1 MIENVLIL
9 KNLGFLILGI
19 ALGYWLRLLVAKRK
33 RDNLEEKIKKIV
45 SEAKQE
51 AKNILLEAKEKATK
65 IIEKAQEEEKERKK
79 QLLKIEE
86 RLVKREEIQEK
97 RAIEIEKQKRI
108 TERKEKEIQKTK
120 EEIEKIKARIVEKLE
135 EIAKMD
141 REKAKEELM
150 KIVEKNAK
158 EDLLES
164 LKKLEKHRREELE
177 KKAAEIVS
185 EAIQRYTRSH
195 IGEVTTSIVPL
206 PSDEIKGK
214 IIGKEGRNIRT
225 FEKATGVEVI
235 IDETP
240 EVVILSSFSP
250 LRREI
255 AKLALEKLIKD
266 GRIQPARIEEK
277 VEEAKSEI
285 SEKIKELGEEAAYE
299 LGIYDLPK
307 EIIFLLGRLAYRTSF
322 GQNVLLHSVEAA
334 HLAEMMAAE
343 LGLNVEVAKK
353 AALLHD
359 IGKAIDYE
367 IGGDHVEIGKKILE
381 KYKIEKEVI
390 EAMQSHHENYPFAS
404 PESYIVAAADAA
416 SAARPGAR
424 KESLEKYLKRL
435 EDLENIATSFE
446 GVEKAYAIQ
455 AGREIRVFVDA
466 KEIDDLQAMKL
477 AREIAKKIEKEL
489 KYPGEIKVN
498 VIRELRAT
506 EYAR

>member
-1 MIENVLIL
+1 MRL
-9 KNLGFLILGI
+9 KDKVAIVTGSSRGI
-19 ALGYWLRLLVAKRK
+19 GRAVAIAFAKEGADLVAA
-33 RDNLEEKIKKIV
+33 
-45 SEAKQE
+45 EALDK
-51 AKNILLEAKEKATK
+51 L
-65 IIEKAQEEEKERKK
+65 
-79 QLLKIEE
+79 
-86 RLVKREEIQEK
+86 IQF
-97 RAIEIEKQKRI
+97 
-108 TERKEKEIQKTK
+108 
-120 EEIEKIKARIVEKLE
+120 
-135 EIAKMD
+135 
-141 REKAKEELM
+141 
-150 KIVEKNAK
+150 
-158 EDLLES
+158 
-164 LKKLEKHRREELE
+164 LE

-367 IGGDHVEIGKKILE
+367 IGGDHVEIGRKILE

-404 PESYIVAAADAA
+404 PEAYIVAAADAA

-455 AGREIRVFVDA
+455 AGREIRVFVNA
-466 KEIDDLQAMKL
+466 KEVDDLQAMKL

-498 VIRELRAT
+498 VIRELRAI
-506 EYAR
+506 EYAK

>member
-19 ALGYWLRLLVAKRK
+19 ALGYWLRLLIAKRK

-206 PSDEIKGK
+206 PNDEIKGK

-416 SAARPGAR
+416 SAGRPGAR

-455 AGREIRVFVDA
+455 AGREIRVFVNA

>member
-65 IIEKAQEEEKERKK
+65 IIEKAQEEEK
-79 QLLKIEE
+79 
-86 RLVKREEIQEK
+86 
-97 RAIEIEKQKRI
+97 
-108 TERKEKEIQKTK
+108 
-120 EEIEKIKARIVEKLE
+120 EKIKARIVEKLE

-455 AGREIRVFVDA
+455 AGREIRVFVNA

>member
-19 ALGYWLRLLVAKRK
+19 ALGYWLRLLITKRK

-120 EEIEKIKARIVEKLE
+120 EEIEKIKARMVEKLE

-141 REKAKEELM
+141 REKAREELM

-164 LKKLEKHRREELE
+164 LKKLEKYRREELE
-177 KKAAEIVS
+177 KKSAEIVS

-195 IGEVTTSIVPL
+195 ISEITTSIVPL

-404 PESYIVAAADAA
+404 PEAYIVAAADAA
-416 SAARPGAR
+416 SAGRPGAR

-455 AGREIRVFVDA
+455 AGREIRVFVNA